1 MNTSSLLPPPTIS
14 ITLPVR
20 IILFQHLVEPV
31 SDSLPLTILVST
43 VPGHLWNLKLLGQS
57 QQIKELIMRHTT
69 NVTDTEPRKISITG
83 KGYNQNMMVF
93 VVFPQSI
100 NFLQPDVMWCILNWN
115 VLFSQESHALSPEPM
130 RLGHSTEERKGEFT
144 TSPFVSLERGG
155 KLHVI

>member
-43 VPGHLWNLKLLGQS
+43 EPGHLWNLKLLGQS

-100 NFLQPDVMWCILNWN
+100 IFFATRRDVVYLKLERL
-115 VLFSQESHALSPEPM
+115 VFSGVPRLVARAHAAGALH
-130 RLGHSTEERKGEFT
+130 GGEERRVYYQPLCFFGE
-144 TSPFVSLERGG
+144 GG
-155 KLHVI
+155 